1 MIEIIPAIDLID
13 GKCVRLRQGDF
24 TQKTIYSDDPVEVA
38 KGFEGAGLKR
48 LHIVDL
54 DGARTGTPA
63 NLAILESIAN
73 ATKLTIDFGGGIK
86 TESDVEAVFGAGA
99 SIVNIGSL
107 AVKEPETFFAIVE
120 RFGGDKILL
129 GADSRA
135 GKVAIDGWQTDT
147 EVPIL
152 ALLLR
157 FAAKGVTNAFVTDI
171 ELDGAMN
178 GPSFQLYRRVKS
190 AVSEIR
196 LIASGGVRSV
206 EDIDELTRIGC
217 SGVILGKSLYEKTIK
232 LEELAKYVG

>member
-1 MIEIIPAIDLID
+1 MIEIIPAMDLID
-13 GKCVRLRQGDF
+13 GKCVRLTQGDF
-24 TQKTIYSDDPVEVA
+24 SQKTVYSSDPVEVA
-38 KGFEGAGLKR
+38 KGFENAGLKR

-63 NLAILESIAN
+63 NLAVLERVAAGTS
-73 ATKLTIDFGGGIK
+73 LDIDFGGGIK
-86 TESDVEAVFGAGA
+86 TETDVEAIFAAGA
-99 SIVNIGSL
+99 AIANIGSL

-129 GADSRA
+129 GADTRG
-135 GKVAIDGWQTDT
+135 GKVSIDGWQTDT

-152 ALLLR
+152 ALLLK
-157 FAAKGVTNAFVTDI
+157 FASKGVTNAFVTDI

-178 GPSFQLYRRVKS
+178 GPSFQLYRRIKS
-190 AVSEIR
+190 AVGEIR

-206 EDIDELTRIGC
+206 EDIDELQQIGC
-217 SGVILGKSLYEKTIK
+217 SGVILGKSLYENTIK

>member
-24 TQKTIYSDDPVEVA
+24 NQKTIYSGDPVEVA
-38 KGFEGAGLKR
+38 REFENAGLKR

-63 NLAILESIAN
+63 NLAVLESIAN

-86 TESDVEAVFGAGA
+86 TGSDAEAVFAAGA

-107 AVKEPETFFAIVE
+107 AVKEPETFFEIVK
-120 RFGGDKILL
+120 RFGGDRILL
-129 GADSRA
+129 GADSRD
-135 GKVAIDGWQTDT
+135 GKVSIDGWQTDT

-152 ALLLR
+152 ALLLK
-157 FAAKGVTNAFVTDI
+157 FASKGVTNAFVTDI

-178 GPSFQLYRRVKS
+178 GPSFQLYRRIKS
-190 AVSEIR
+190 AVGEIR
-196 LIASGGVRSV
+196 LIASGGVRSI
-206 EDIDELTRIGC
+206 EDIDELAQIGC
-217 SGVILGKSLYEKTIK
+217 SGVIVGKSLYEKTIK